1 MQTGKVGHWS
11 TPPSTMAITHFM
23 VMLTAC
29 WVLQSVINLLH
40 TAGGTLTLN
49 MTLKKTKNKHK
60 VQEVDCLVLGEW
72 ILLDCVACA
81 GCSFC
86 H

>member
-29 WVLQSVINLLH
+29 WVLQSVINLIH

-49 MTLKKTKNKHK
+49 MTLKKQKQT
-60 VQEVDCLVLGEW
+60 QSAGSGLFGPWGVDSVGLCGMCW
-72 ILLDCVACA
+72 M
-81 GCSFC
+81 
-86 H
+86 